1 MPSVSSF
8 LLQGADRLSFGPH
21 PDRAR
26 ADAELLL
33 SHVLQMS
40 RTWLI
45 ANRNAE
51 IGFDHWQQYYGL
63 LERRYRGEPIQYI
76 TGQCEFYGLP
86 FRVTP
91 DVLIPRPET
100 EHLVEKTIE
109 MTTQPGAPSFR
120 RSLQEGWETTNPI
133 HPTRIIDV
141 GTGSGAIVIA
151 LAVQL
156 PQAAFTAI
164 DISPAALRIARENA
178 ARNGVE
184 NQIRFLEGDLLAPVA
199 EETFDLIVSNPP
211 YVPDTDHA
219 LIAVE
224 VREHEPA
231 VALFAGEDGLDI
243 YRRLIPTAF
252 RALVPGG
259 FLLLEIGFTQSQA
272 IEGLLRSAGFESVE
286 FTADLQGIPRVAS
299 AVRP

>member
-8 LLQGADRLSFGPH
+8 LLQGAGRLSFGPH

-33 SHVLQMS
+33 SHVLQTS

-120 RSLQEGWETTNPI
+120 RSLPEGRETTNPNY
-133 HPTRIIDV
+133 PTRIIDV
-141 GTGSGAIVIA
+141 GTGSGAVVVA

-164 DISPAALRIARENA
+164 DISPAALAIARENA

-199 EETFDLIVSNPP
+199 GQTFDLIVSNPP

-231 VALFAGEDGLDI
+231 VALFAGQDGLDI
-243 YRRLIPTAF
+243 YRRLIPAAF
-252 RALVPGG
+252 AALVPGG